1 MSWLFCLLML
11 RGWVSEVKR
20 RFQVCLLWIVVGG
33 WGLCCFDSAVLCG
46 VGGLVGW

>member
-11 RGWVSEVKR
+11 RGWVFEAKR

-33 WGLCCFDSAVLCG
+33 CVVCVVLIPLCFVE
-46 VGGLVGW
+46 LVV